1 MSFNLRID
9 TNLDDLQGQ
18 LVQLRERSI
27 PFAVANAMTTASQ
40 AALTRLQERT
50 PRYIS
55 RPTPFTLNNVYA
67 SPKRVRP
74 SDLSVEFGFK
84 PIAARYLTHLVDG
97 GPRQAKRF
105 EQQLRNTNVIRPGQ
119 FAIPTGATPL
129 RLNTYGNLA
138 GSTYVQ
144 VLSRLKAFGFGSES
158 SNVSG
163 SRRSQSKRTERDYF
177 AATIGGYRGIYAR
190 LGKRPKGNGKG
201 RPITSNLPRGFH
213 TVFYITGAPRYR
225 RLFPVPT
232 ILRESFQNAFP
243 DALAQAIRAE
253 RVVYAQRARM
263 GKV

>member
-1 MSFNLRID
+1 MNLWSTQEDID
-9 TNLDDLQGQ
+9 SVLAQVT
-18 LVQLRERSI
+18 QLRERSI
-27 PFAVANAMTTASQ
+27 PFAIANAMTSAS
-40 AALTRLQERT
+40 AAAIARLQERT

-55 RPTPFTLNNVYA
+55 KPTPFTLNNVYT

-74 SDLSVEFGFK
+74 SELSVEFGFK
-84 PIAARYLTHLVDG
+84 PISARYLTHLVTG

-105 EQQLRNTNVIRPGQ
+105 ELQLRNRNVIRPGQ

-129 RLNTYGNLA
+129 RLNGYGNLA
-138 GSTYVQ
+138 PSKYQQ
-144 VLSRLKAFGFGSES
+144 VLSRLGALGFGSES
-158 SNVSG
+158 SNVSK
-163 SRRSQSKRTERDYF
+163 SVRSQAKRTERDYF
-177 AATIGGYRGIYAR
+177 AATIGGYAGIYAR

-263 GKV
+263 GKF